1 MNQATVDRAQEEIDL
16 IKAGREIIAHIRT
29 DANLHCTCQ
38 IHQVADEIRGALY
51 EANEIIDNQT
61 ADYALDEAIDLI

>member
-1 MNQATVDRAQEEIDL
+1 MDTEIAIEEDQL
-16 IKAGREIIAHIRT
+16 VRVGREIIAHIRT